1 MATAE
6 RQYAYIKKTTTTT
19 GKQNWEITVHYF
31 RYLNCFLKKNKSH
44 FPPTSKRKDE
54 VYLFP
59 AFDPLKQLL
68 TESWQNTNFISLAHD
83 TA

>member
-6 RQYAYIKKTTTTT
+6 RQYAYIKKTTTT
-19 GKQNWEITVHYF
+19 GKKNWEITVHYF
-31 RYLNCFLKKNKSH
+31 RYLNCFLKKANLI
-44 FPPTSKRKDE
+44 FLPQVKRKDE

-59 AFDPLKQLL
+59 TFDPLKQLL
-68 TESWQNTNFISLAHD
+68 TESWQNTNFISLAHN